1 VLYSKHKMRVPL
13 KARSALAYL
22 AVLAANATILALI
35 ITFHEYWY
43 AFAPILTLGAVM
55 NIWCTAWIAPHA
67 LIMAIK
73 GKPKLSAPKEPMM
86 FLVTAYNET
95 VEEVD
100 RTIKSVTEQTLEPGV
115 HATVVVIV
123 DGEKTLA
130 KKLKQLKYDERVI
143 VNDAYEDWHSKP
155 KDVTFLKR
163 TQNGIDVIF
172 LIKSENAGKRDS
184 VVLARTLTYGTLF
197 PEEEDRHAMKISG
210 ELEIAWC
217 RFVPKVTRM
226 VGIDAD
232 TVFHRECTQALLEEM
247 NYPGERPVDG
257 VVGYI
262 DIDTLGQKSP
272 YQKMWIWFQSVG
284 YVIGQHVMRV
294 YQSRITEKV
303 SCLSGACYGI
313 YIPTMC
319 NPELLREFN
328 TPPKADAG
336 LFQSIL
342 GYASEDRRSVVLALC
357 KDRKVRFR
365 QALDKRA
372 IAYTIPPDSF
382 TVFLSQR
389 RRWSLGTV
397 CNNLWLF
404 LYGKNLFFTE
414 RLLALAQ
421 ALAFVFSPLYLAVN
435 AYLIYVLVTKFDI
448 MLIYISIPMF
458 VVYVNN
464 LLIPVWSPCFS
475 SFSSRVCFYP
485 KIIMAFFYSPWVMT
499 IVQGN
504 SILKS
509 WSVSWGKTSVGTDA
523 KTVISNTSPV

>member
-1 VLYSKHKMRVPL
+1 MRMPL
-13 KARSALAYL
+13 KIRSVLAYI
-22 AVLAANATILALI
+22 AVLAANAAILSLI
-35 ITFHEYWY
+35 VVFHEYWY
-43 AFAPILTLGAVM
+43 AFAPIMTLGAMM
-55 NIWCTAWIAPHA
+55 NIWCMSWVIPHA
-67 LIMAIK
+67 IYMAIK

-95 VEEVD
+95 AWELD
-100 RTIKSVTEQTLEPGV
+100 RTIESVTSQKLEPGV
-115 HATVVVIV
+115 TSTVVVIV

-130 KKLKQLKYDERVI
+130 KNLMKLKYDEHVI
-143 VNDAYEDWHSKP
+143 VNDAYEDWHAKP
-155 KDVTFLKR
+155 KNVTFFKK
-163 TQNGIDVIF
+163 TQNNVDVIY

-184 VVLARTLTYGTLF
+184 VVLSRTLAYGSLF
-197 PEEEDRHAMKISG
+197 PGQEDRHAMKISG
-210 ELEIAWC
+210 ELELVWR
-217 RFVPKVTRM
+217 RFVPAVTRM

-232 TVFHRECTQALLEEM
+232 TIFHQECTQALLEEM
-247 NYPGERPVDG
+247 NYPGDRPVDG

-284 YVIGQHVMRV
+284 YVVGQHVMRV

-319 NPELLREFN
+319 EPGLLREFN
-328 TPPKADAG
+328 TPPNVDAG
-336 LFQSIL
+336 LFHSIL

-357 KDRKVRFR
+357 RDRNVRFR
-365 QALDKRA
+365 QSLDKRA

-389 RRWSLGTV
+389 RRWSLGTM

-404 LYGKNLFFTE
+404 LYGKNLRFTE

-421 ALAFVFSPLYLAVN
+421 VLAFLFSPLYLAVN

-458 VVYVNN
+458 IVYLNN
-464 LLIPVWSPCFS
+464 LLIPVWSPCFP
-475 SFSSRVCFYP
+475 SFGSRVAYYP
-485 KIIMAFFYSPWVMT
+485 KVVMAFFYSPWIMT

-523 KTVISNTSPV
+523 KTAVVPSTPSPV